1 MKKADEIFVD
11 WRDNEAIIDLM
22 EINPEASYVLWIQD
36 NITEEEWDK
45 VYQYYIMTQ
54 KRFKVCLGNMI
65 IEPCRKRGIPFYFEY
80 PIQYGYE
87 AEALIHGVG
96 VCAIRIAG
104 ELAHNLDFVNTLP
117 VEVRV
122 CPYKAYAPWNYKPI
136 VGGWFRPEDLEKIEA
151 IDVCEIINVDN
162 RKGQALYRIYAE
174 NHEWPGELYMLIDD
188 IQDKTIYNRMIPPE
202 FQERRSNCRMRCQSG
217 GHCHYCETLTYLANP
232 DLLRPVKEKI
242 DNV

>member
-104 ELAHNLDFVNTLP
+104 ELAHNLDFVNTFP

-136 VGGWFRPEDLEKIEA
+136 IGGWFRPEDLEKIEA
-151 IDVCEIINVDN
+151 IDVCEIINIDN

-174 NHEWPGELYMLIDD
+174 NHEWPGELYMLVDD

-232 DLLRPVKEKI
+232 NLLRPVKEKI

>member
-22 EINPEASYVLWIQD
+22 EINPEASYVLWVQD
-36 NITEEEWDK
+36 TITEEEWDK

-87 AEALIHGVG
+87 AEAFIHGVG

-104 ELAHNLDFVNTLP
+104 ELAHNLDFVNTFP

-136 VGGWFRPEDLEKIEA
+136 IGGWFRPEDLEKIEA

>member
-1 MKKADEIFVD
+1 
-11 WRDNEAIIDLM
+11 M
-22 EINPEASYVLWIQD
+22 EINPKASYVLWVQD

-104 ELAHNLDFVNTLP
+104 ELAHNLDFVNTFP

-136 VGGWFRPEDLEKIEA
+136 IGGWFRPEDLEKIEA

-174 NHEWPGELYMLIDD
+174 NHEWPGELYMLVDD

-242 DNV
+242 DNVQRDITENSN

>member
-1 MKKADEIFVD
+1 
-11 WRDNEAIIDLM
+11 M
-22 EINPEASYVLWIQD
+22 EINPEVSYVLWIQD

-54 KRFKVCLGNMI
+54 KKFKVCLGNMI

-104 ELAHNLDFVNTLP
+104 ELAHNLDFVNTFP

-136 VGGWFRPEDLEKIEA
+136 IGGWFRPEDLEKIEA

-202 FQERRSNCRMRCQSG
+202 FQERRNNCRMRCQSG

-242 DNV
+242 NNVQRDITENSN

>member
-1 MKKADEIFVD
+1 
-11 WRDNEAIIDLM
+11 M

-36 NITEEEWDK
+36 SITEEEWDK

-54 KRFKVCLGNMI
+54 KRFKVCLSNMI

-122 CPYKAYAPWNYKPI
+122 SPYKAYAPWNYKPI

-232 DLLRPVKEKI
+232 NLLRPVKEKI
-242 DNV
+242 DNVQRDITENSN

>member
-1 MKKADEIFVD
+1 
-11 WRDNEAIIDLM
+11 M

-36 NITEEEWDK
+36 SITEEEWDK

-65 IEPCRKRGIPFYFEY
+65 VEPCRKRGIPFYFEY

-104 ELAHNLDFVNTLP
+104 ELAHNLDFVNTFP

-136 VGGWFRPEDLEKIEA
+136 VGGWFRPEDLENIEA
-151 IDVCEIINVDN
+151 IDVCEIINIDN

-174 NHEWPGELYMLIDD
+174 NHEWPGELYMLVDD

-232 DLLRPVKEKI
+232 NLLRPVKEKI
-242 DNV
+242 DNVQRDIIENSN

>member
-1 MKKADEIFVD
+1 
-11 WRDNEAIIDLM
+11 M

-104 ELAHNLDFVNTLP
+104 ELAHNLDFVNTFP

-151 IDVCEIINVDN
+151 IDVCEIINIDN

-174 NHEWPGELYMLIDD
+174 NHEWPGELYMLVDD

-232 DLLRPVKEKI
+232 NLLRPVKEKI
-242 DNV
+242 DNVQRDITENSN

>member
-1 MKKADEIFVD
+1 
-11 WRDNEAIIDLM
+11 M

-36 NITEEEWDK
+36 SITEEEWDK

-104 ELAHNLDFVNTLP
+104 ELAHNLDFVNTFP

-136 VGGWFRPEDLEKIEA
+136 VGGWFRPEDLENIEA
-151 IDVCEIINVDN
+151 IDVCEIINIDN

-174 NHEWPGELYMLIDD
+174 NHEWPGELYMLVDD

-232 DLLRPVKEKI
+232 NLLRPVKEKI
-242 DNV
+242 DNVQRDIIENSN

>member
-1 MKKADEIFVD
+1 
-11 WRDNEAIIDLM
+11 M

-36 NITEEEWDK
+36 SITEEEWDK

-104 ELAHNLDFVNTLP
+104 ELAHNLDFVNTFP

-151 IDVCEIINVDN
+151 IDVCEIINIDN

-232 DLLRPVKEKI
+232 NLLRPVKEKI
-242 DNV
+242 DNVQRDITENSN